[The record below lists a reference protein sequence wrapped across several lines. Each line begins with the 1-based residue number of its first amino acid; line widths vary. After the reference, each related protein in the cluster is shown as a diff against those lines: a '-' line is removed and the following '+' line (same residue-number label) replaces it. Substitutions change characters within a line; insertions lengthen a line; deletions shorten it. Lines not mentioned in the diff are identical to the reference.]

1 MPMILFLL
9 LLCPFVIIPLVMLII
24 SMLRGSL
31 DDPETL
37 TTDLG
42 VIGGIYDYEAPIA
55 QNDFSLFHDIGAMRG
70 AGANTSM
77 ARWFGSPMHTMLSPK
92 SSWMKSSARQWVFVM
107 PHIKPSGKVLE
118 LGCGRGFHSLNLAG
132 SFPEADFLGVDSV
145 SVFVEE
151 AMQEAAVYKNVRFQ
165 VHNILSDSL
174 EGKFSVI
181 FSVESLCYMDTT
193 KKRIR
198 FMQKITGA
206 LEKWGCLVIVDGF
219 RSASFDTKSVELQ
232 VVTCL
237 AERGLGIKRAPS
249 KDDWIEAARG
259 VGFRLVRNVDLTEEA
274 IPFWNQGW
282 RVARSVFRAFPYFA
296 RWLVS
301 ATPQTAANLLVGA
314 TAAFTL
320 RGGAVEYGVL
330 VFRR

>member
-1 MPMILFLL
+1 
-9 LLCPFVIIPLVMLII
+9 MLAI
-24 SMLRGSL
+24 SMMRGSL

-37 TTDLG
+37 AKDLG

-55 QNDFSLFHDIGAMRG
+55 QNEFSLFHDIGAIRG
-70 AGANTSM
+70 VATSLNK
-77 ARWFGSPMHTMLSPK
+77 WFGSRMHTVLSPK
-92 SSWMKSSARQWVFVM
+92 SPWMKSNARQCVFVM
-107 PHIKPSGKVLE
+107 LHIKPRGKVLE
-118 LGCGRGFHSLNLAG
+118 LGCGQGFYSLNLAG
-132 SFPEADFLGVDSV
+132 CFPESEFLGVDTV
-145 SVFVEE
+145 SGHVEM
-151 AMQEAAVYKNVRFQ
+151 ANQEAAAYKNVRFQ
-165 VHNILSDSL
+165 VHSTLSDSL
-174 EGKFSVI
+174 VSHKFSVV

-193 KKRIR
+193 KKRVR
-198 FMQKITGA
+198 FMQKVADA

-237 AERGLGIKRAPS
+237 AERGLGIKRSPS

-259 VGFRLVRNVDLTEEA
+259 VKLRLVRDVDLTDEA

-301 ATPQTAANLLVGA
+301 AKPETAANLLVAA
-314 TAAFTL
+314 TAAFSL